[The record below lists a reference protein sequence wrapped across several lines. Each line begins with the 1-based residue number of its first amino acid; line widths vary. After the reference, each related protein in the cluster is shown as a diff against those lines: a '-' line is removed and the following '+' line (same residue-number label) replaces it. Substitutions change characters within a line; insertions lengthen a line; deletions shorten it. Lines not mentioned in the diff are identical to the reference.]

1 MNVLYVRVVEVE
13 VLELAG
19 VISSWGAFTEFVVDG
34 DRLEII
40 IEITI
45 WVFSHP
51 LRKSRGIIELRDEKM
66 ETFALQTAFSRLEL
80 AYLTFRKSHLLWLRQ
95 WQWVVVDLHVRF
107 FY

>member
-19 VISSWGAFTEFVVDG
+19 VIWSRGVFTEFVVDG

-66 ETFALQTAFSRLEL
+66 ETFALQIVGNVIWGVEVEMSGFVKLEGFVEFL
-80 AYLTFRKSHLLWLRQ
+80 S
-95 WQWVVVDLHVRF
+95 
-107 FY
+107 